1 MDKGLVANASI
12 VINAPLGAVWDA
24 LVTPEAIKQY
34 MFGTT
39 VVSDCKEGSPIRW
52 NGEWQGTAP
61 ANYHTVTIEL
71 SGEDSHTA
79 VSLRRTTTR
88 RSKPAS
94 IPRRTGE

>member
-1 MDKGLVANASI
+1 MTPMDKGLVANASI

-52 NGEWQGTAP
+52 KGTWHDP
-61 ANYHTVTIEL
+61 HTHAAAYASVQ
-71 SGEDSHTA
+71 
-79 VSLRRTTTR
+79 SLQSALRT
-88 RSKPAS
+88 
-94 IPRRTGE
+94 